1 MPNPNIL
8 MPIYSGPVAY
18 ITSTNDVLCNIV
30 IDKTNLYTIAE
41 KIYTMV
47 TKVISL
53 FIKWRFIA
61 DN

>member
-30 IDKTNLYTIAE
+30 IDKTRLYTIAE
-41 KIYTMV
+41 KIYTLV
-47 TKVISL
+47 TKVISM
-53 FIKWRFIA
+53 FIK
-61 DN
+61 

>member
-8 MPIYSGPVAY
+8 MPIYSAPVTY

-30 IDKTNLYTIAE
+30 IDKTHLYTIAE
-41 KIYTMV
+41 KIYTII

-53 FIKWRFIA
+53 FIRY
-61 DN
+61 